1 MSETKGANMQE
12 AQTLTEEEHITPAG
26 YAKIFTILTLITLVE
41 VVIYYIESWR
51 PAFLPVFLLLS
62 AAKFI
67 IVVMFFMHLRFDNRL
82 FSWMLVGG
90 FTLAT
95 CIIIALLGLFGIIGG

>member
-1 MSETKGANMQE
+1 MSETEEIAGGE
-12 AQTLTEEEHITPAG
+12 AHAPAEQAHMTPAT
-26 YAKIFTILTLITLVE
+26 YTKIFILLTIITLVE
-41 VVIYYIESWR
+41 VVVYYIEAWR
-51 PAFLPVFLLLS
+51 PAFMPIFLLLS

-67 IVVMFFMHLRFDNRL
+67 AVVMFFMHLRFDSRL